1 MERSSKHG
9 PRQDEALARE
19 TQGLLKGEHAT
30 RAEEW
35 RSSEPPGE
43 DQPDA
48 TLAPD
53 ASTSVGT
60 PEGMTPADVELRAEI
75 AQVLGRSVY
84 PADRD
89 ALVATAEGNQ
99 APDAVLERLRGL
111 PAQDTFASLAEVVT
125 ALGMPVEPHRG

>member
-1 MERSSKHG
+1 MESSSKHG
-9 PRQDEALARE
+9 PRLDDQMAHE
-19 TQGLLKGEHAT
+19 TQGMVKGEHAT

-35 RSSEPPGE
+35 RESEPPGE

-48 TLAPD
+48 TLAPN

-84 PADRD
+84 PADRE
-89 ALVATAEGNQ
+89 ALVATATENS
-99 APDAVLERLRGL
+99 APDAVLDLLRGL
-111 PAQDTFASLAEVVT
+111 PASGSFASLAEVVT
-125 ALGMPVEPHRG
+125 ALGMPVETRRG